1 MTDMPT
7 ALPTTGPID
16 NVLVLR
22 ALMLGDMLCATPA
35 LRALRAAL
43 PGARISLVGLP
54 WARELAERLPSVD
67 EFIEFPGW
75 PGLPERTA
83 ADAGARQQ
91 FIEGLRRRPFD
102 LAVQLHGSGAI
113 VNPLVSSV
121 GARHTT
127 GFNHAEGWTP
137 AADAALFADWPE
149 TGTEVERLLALTDH
163 LGLPRRGLQL
173 DFPLRDADRDGAAA
187 LCRGLG
193 ERPLAIVHAGAQ
205 LPSRRWPLE
214 RFGEVADALAEA
226 GLAVVL
232 TGSAAEREL
241 VDELARQLQKPALNL
256 VGSTSLWTLGALVE
270 RARVVVCNDTGIS
283 HLAAALGTRSVVV
296 ASGGDVARWAPAD
309 TRRHAVL
316 WHDTPCRPCAH
327 LHCPIGHPCALGV
340 AVADVRAAAL
350 RAADVAT
357 SGVATPFARPPVSAV
372 A

>member
-1 MTDMPT
+1 MPT
-7 ALPTTGPID
+7 PLPTTDPIHD
-16 NVLVLR
+16 VLVFR
-22 ALMLGDMLCATPA
+22 ALMLGDLLCATPA
-35 LRALRAAL
+35 LRALRAGL
-43 PGARISLVGLP
+43 PDARISLVGLP

-67 EFIEFPGW
+67 EFVEFPGW
-75 PGLPERTA
+75 PGLPERTPAEA
-83 ADAGARQQ
+83 AQRQQ
-91 FIEGLRRRPFD
+91 FIAGLRERQFG
-102 LAVQLHGSGAI
+102 LALQLHGSGAI
-113 VNPLVSSV
+113 VNALVSSF
-121 GARHTT
+121 GARHTA

-137 AADAALFADWPE
+137 AADAALFTDWPE

-163 LGLPRRGLQL
+163 LGLPRRGLAL
-173 DFPLRDADRDGAAA
+173 DFPLQDTDRDAAAA

-193 ERPLAIVHAGAQ
+193 DRPLAIVHAGAQ

-214 RFGEVADALAEA
+214 RFGEIADALAEA

-232 TGSAAEREL
+232 TGGADEREL
-241 VDELARQLQKPALNL
+241 VDELARQLQAPALNL

-283 HLAAALGTRSVVV
+283 HVAAALGTRSVVV

-316 WHDTPCRPCAH
+316 WHDVPCRPCAH
-327 LHCPIGHPCALGV
+327 AQCPIGHPCALGV

-350 RAADVAT
+350 RAADVAPPST
-357 SGVATPFARPPVSAV
+357 GITLAGLPVSMV